1 MIYLIIFIMI
11 LQRNCHNNE
20 LIRILNNNE
29 ENKNY
34 LLKFENENE
43 IIKIDTITI
52 FIGDE
57 IMWKSEPSSLIKISE
72 NKILLPINLLLEKY
86 KKIYNTNIYDNNIYD
101 NNITNISM
109 LIQST
114 QPITYNLEFQ

>member
-20 LIRILNNNE
+20 LIRILNNTE

-52 FIGDE
+52 FIGDD

-86 KKIYNTNIYDNNIYD
+86 KKIYNTNIYDNNI
-101 NNITNISM
+101 TNISM

>member
-1 MIYLIIFIMI
+1 MLKFSFKTLIIF
-11 LQRNCHNNE
+11 E
-20 LIRILNNNE
+20 VFSE
-29 ENKNY
+29 
-34 LLKFENENE
+34 
-43 IIKIDTITI
+43 DVI
-52 FIGDE
+52 FIGDD
-57 IMWKSEPSSLIKISE
+57 IMWKSDPISLIKISE

-86 KKIYNTNIYDNNIYD
+86 KKIYNSNIYD

>member
-86 KKIYNTNIYDNNIYD
+86 KKIYNTNIYNTNIYD

>member
-20 LIRILNNNE
+20 LIRILNNTE

-52 FIGDE
+52 FIGDD
-57 IMWKSEPSSLIKISE
+57 IMWKSDPSSLIKISE

>member
-1 MIYLIIFIMI
+1 MI

-20 LIRILNNNE
+20 LIRILNNTE

-52 FIGDE
+52 FIGDD

-86 KKIYNTNIYDNNIYD
+86 KKIYNTNIYDNNI
-101 NNITNISM
+101 TNISM

>member
-1 MIYLIIFIMI
+1 MI

-20 LIRILNNNE
+20 LIRILNNTE

-57 IMWKSEPSSLIKISE
+57 IMWKSEPSSLIKIKYFYLLICYLK
-72 NKILLPINLLLEKY
+72 NIKKFIILIFMIIIFMIIILLI
-86 KKIYNTNIYDNNIYD
+86 
-101 NNITNISM
+101 
-109 LIQST
+109 
-114 QPITYNLEFQ
+114 

>member
-86 KKIYNTNIYDNNIYD
+86 KKIYNTNIYDNNI
-101 NNITNISM
+101 TNISM